1 MTALSPHLYVRICTG
16 VILMPAWLTLR
27 MEVIF
32 SQISVTL
39 PVIKNLFFSFKA
51 ISLTLVVATK
61 LIYIFKFIFF
71 DLRERVVAILSKIK
85 L

>member
-1 MTALSPHLYVRICTG
+1 
-16 VILMPAWLTLR
+16 MPAWLTLR
-27 MEVIF
+27 TEVIF